1 MTNVRVRFAPSPTGY
16 LHVGGARTALFNWL
30 YARRNGGVF
39 VLRVEDTDAARNTP
53 EAVAAIYSGLKWLGL
68 DWDEGPDCGG
78 PHGPYL
84 QSERQHLYDAALAKL
99 EAKGLTYV
107 EENGAVRIRT
117 PRETV
122 VMPDRIC
129 GEVKIDRSKEP
140 DMTIRRP
147 DGSYIFHFVNVVDDI
162 DMRITHVI
170 RGEDHIFN
178 TGKHIELFRALDAEP
193 PEYAHIPL
201 ILNDDGSK
209 MSKRDQ
215 GAAVGYYVDNGF
227 VPAAVRNYLCLLG
240 WSPKDDREVMALEE
254 IQALFDWEHLN
265 HSNAR
270 FDMEK
275 CRWMNGEY
283 VKAQSAEEFAGAAV
297 AWLRGGPSSVDEED
311 PRHGVTFRALVRLL
325 TGGEPSEDEATEV
338 LRLKSASPLL
348 ANPGSGLLEG
358 VLGLIKPKVRVVPE
372 IAEHLVMQFDP
383 RSPVAMDAQAKVM
396 GQADAGSR
404 LACLAGH
411 FEALVHWNAEHVQE
425 GVALAA
431 KELVVKVG
439 ALMFPLRVAVTGQ
452 GHGVD
457 LVPLLVLLGKEET
470 VRRLRHRG
478 PMLTA

>member
-107 EENGAVRIRT
+107 EENGAVRFRS

-122 VMPDRIC
+122 VLPDRIC

-283 VKAQSAEEFAGAAV
+283 VKAQSAEEFARDAE
-297 AWLRGGPSSVDEED
+297 AWLRGSASAVDEED
-311 PRHGVTFRALVRLL
+311 PRHGVSFRALVRLL

-348 ANPGSGLLEG
+348 ANPGSGLLAG

-411 FEALVHWNAEHVQE
+411 FEAMVHWNADHVQE
-425 GVALAA
+425 GVAGAA
-431 KELVVKVG
+431 KELGVKVG

-457 LVPLLVLLGKEET
+457 LVPLLALLGKEET
-470 VRRLRHRG
+470 VQRLRHRG
-478 PMLTA
+478 PLLTA

>member
-107 EENGAVRIRT
+107 EENGAVRFRS

-122 VMPDRIC
+122 VLPDRIC

-297 AWLRGGPSSVDEED
+297 AWLRGAPSAVDEED
-311 PRHGVTFRALVRLL
+311 PRHGVVFRALVRLL

-396 GQADAGSR
+396 GQADAGMR

-425 GVALAA
+425 GVAGAA
-431 KELVVKVG
+431 KELGVKVG

-457 LVPLLVLLGKEET
+457 LVPLLTLLGKEET
-470 VRRLRHRG
+470 VQRLRHRG
-478 PMLTA
+478 PLLTA

>member
-107 EENGAVRIRT
+107 EENGAVRFRS

-122 VMPDRIC
+122 VLPDRIC

-283 VKAQSAEEFAGAAV
+283 VKAQSAEEFVRDAEMWMRGAAS
-297 AWLRGGPSSVDEED
+297 AVDEED
-311 PRHGVTFRALVRLL
+311 PRHGVSFRALVRLL

-348 ANPGSGLLEG
+348 ANPGSGLLAG

-396 GQADAGSR
+396 GQADAGLR

-411 FEALVHWNAEHVQE
+411 FEAMVHWNAEHVQE
-425 GVALAA
+425 GVAGAA
-431 KELVVKVG
+431 KELGLKVG

-457 LVPLLVLLGKEET
+457 LVPLLALLGKEET
-470 VRRLRHRG
+470 VQRLRHRG
-478 PMLTA
+478 PLLTA

>member
-107 EENGAVRIRT
+107 EENGAVRFRS

-122 VMPDRIC
+122 VLPDRIC

-283 VKAQSAEEFAGAAV
+283 VKAQSAEEFVRDAEM
-297 AWLRGGPSSVDEED
+297 WLRGAASAVDEED
-311 PRHGVTFRALVRLL
+311 PRHGVSFRALVRLL

-348 ANPGSGLLEG
+348 ANPGSGLLAG

-396 GQADAGSR
+396 GQADAGAR

-411 FEALVHWNAEHVQE
+411 FEAMVHWNAEHVQE
-425 GVALAA
+425 GVAGAA
-431 KELVVKVG
+431 KELGVKVG

-457 LVPLLVLLGKEET
+457 LVPLLALLGKEET
-470 VRRLRHRG
+470 VQRLRHRG
-478 PMLTA
+478 PLLTA

>member
-1 MTNVRVRFAPSPTGY
+1 
-16 LHVGGARTALFNWL
+16 VGGARTALFNWL

-107 EENGAVRIRT
+107 EENGAVRFRS

-122 VMPDRIC
+122 VLPDRIC

-297 AWLRGGPSSVDEED
+297 AWLRGAPSTVDEED

-348 ANPGSGLLEG
+348 ANLGSGLLEG

-383 RSPVAMDAQAKVM
+383 RSPVAMDAQAKVL

-457 LVPLLVLLGKEET
+457 LVPLLVWLGKEET

>member
-1 MTNVRVRFAPSPTGY
+1 
-16 LHVGGARTALFNWL
+16 VGGARTALFNWL

-107 EENGAVRIRT
+107 EENGAVRFRS

-122 VMPDRIC
+122 VLPDRIC

-254 IQALFDWEHLN
+254 IQTLFDWEHLN

-283 VKAQSAEEFAGAAV
+283 VKAQSAEEFVRDAETWMRGAAS
-297 AWLRGGPSSVDEED
+297 AVDEED
-311 PRHGVTFRALVRLL
+311 PRHGVSFRALVRLL

-348 ANPGSGLLEG
+348 ANPGSGLLAG

-411 FEALVHWNAEHVQE
+411 FEAMVHWNADHVQE
-425 GVALAA
+425 GVAGAA
-431 KELVVKVG
+431 KELGVKVG

-470 VRRLRHRG
+470 VQRLRHRG
-478 PMLTA
+478 PLLTA

>member
-1 MTNVRVRFAPSPTGY
+1 
-16 LHVGGARTALFNWL
+16 
-30 YARRNGGVF
+30 VF
-39 VLRVEDTDAARNTP
+39 VLRVEDTDAARNTA

-99 EAKGLTYV
+99 EAKGWTYV
-107 EENGAVRIRT
+107 EENGAVRFRS

-122 VMPDRIC
+122 VLPDRIC

-209 MSKRDQ
+209 MGKRDQ

-254 IQALFDWEHLN
+254 IQTLFDWEHLN

-283 VKAQSAEEFAGAAV
+283 VKAQSAEDFVRDAEM
-297 AWLRGGPSSVDEED
+297 WLRGAASAVDEED
-311 PRHGVTFRALVRLL
+311 PRHGVSFRALVRLL

-348 ANPGSGLLEG
+348 ANPGSGLLASPG
-358 VLGLIKPKVRVVPE
+358 PGT
-372 IAEHLVMQFDP
+372 AGAP
-383 RSPVAMDAQAKVM
+383 RRSA
-396 GQADAGSR
+396 AGR
-404 LACLAGH
+404 
-411 FEALVHWNAEHVQE
+411 
-425 GVALAA
+425 
-431 KELVVKVG
+431 
-439 ALMFPLRVAVTGQ
+439 
-452 GHGVD
+452 
-457 LVPLLVLLGKEET
+457 
-470 VRRLRHRG
+470 
-478 PMLTA
+478 